1 MTTQIQSFYSGGVT
15 AEIPTCILQPS
26 PHEQLQRLMIA
37 SGSGRE
43 PGGEQERVLRLW
55 TAQPI
60 TQSHSR
66 HATTLQFEADGRA
79 ARRGLRGGVYG
90 QAGLENSGEPARG
103 ATALSLAWSK
113 CICIYLYM
121 YAYVFN
127 VCQYTYKITTA
138 EYGYRVVF
146 IRSFGRV
153 SLLFQVL

>member
-1 MTTQIQSFYSGGVT
+1 MQGQASEHLVSAAGRDNPNPKFLFGRGDCRN
-15 AEIPTCILQPS
+15 PHTCILQPS

-113 CICIYLYM
+113 CM
-121 YAYVFN
+121 YRYVFI
-127 VCQYTYKITTA
+127 Y
-138 EYGYRVVF
+138 
-146 IRSFGRV
+146 
-153 SLLFQVL
+153 FQCISINIQNHHR